1 MTSRAGVRC
10 RDDRGAVGGMEML
23 PFGLLLF
30 VVGSLLV
37 ANAWAVVDAK
47 LAVTAASREAVR
59 RYVEAPDPT
68 TAETWASEAAAD
80 TLRGYRRDPGR
91 GTLTIDTD
99 GGFRR
104 CGRVTVRITQPVPA
118 ISLPFIGGYG
128 TGFTAAAR
136 ASEVVD
142 PYRDGLAGAA
152 RC

>member
-1 MTSRAGVRC
+1 MTNGSGSRC
-10 RDDRGAVGGMEML
+10 HDDFGAVGGMEML

-59 RYVEAPDPT
+59 RYVEAPDEP
-68 TAETWASEAAAD
+68 TAEAQAREAAAD
-80 TLRGYRRDPGR
+80 TLRGYRRNPDR

-104 CGRVTVRITQPVPA
+104 CGRVTVRITHPVPA
-118 ISLPFIGGYG
+118 ISLPFIGGFG

-142 PYRDGLAGAA
+142 PYRDGLAGTA